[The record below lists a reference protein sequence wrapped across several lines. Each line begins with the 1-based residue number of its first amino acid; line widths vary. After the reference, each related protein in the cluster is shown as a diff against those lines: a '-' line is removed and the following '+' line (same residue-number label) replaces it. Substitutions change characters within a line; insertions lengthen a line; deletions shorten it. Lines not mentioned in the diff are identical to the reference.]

1 MSFDIQID
9 QICPHAVTEE
19 ALFLA
24 SDRQTVRPIR
34 PISSST
40 SVKVLLDH
48 SIPVPAS
55 GVFLPAKSSG
65 TRRGPFNITT
75 GVNDV
80 LELSVNDG
88 ATQTVVLPALNQ
100 ISTSRIAALL
110 NQEFTGLVFSVINE
124 RLAFTTQEAGPS
136 TSIFLKDT
144 STAASVF
151 GFSTNRNYRGQQ
163 LVPGWTLVSDP
174 TTLADRPARLIVFDE
189 PLRSGSDFVEISYV
203 TIREE
208 CRRCGGAGVEN
219 DWRYDLK
226 GEKIEIRDEGL
237 LIQELQ
243 KDFYTI
249 RGSNQFH
256 PWYGTQLIESIG
268 KKLTASGFTQN
279 LIVADIYQAFNRWQ
293 SIKRQQEE
301 GVGQFVSDEEF
312 PFRLLSVNLEK
323 ANDPTV
329 IFISIIVQNRSN
341 KPIELTRGLRLP
353 QALEISGGVI
363 RQSLSNTTLVG

>member
-1 MSFDIQID
+1 MSTDLKLD
-9 QICPHAVTEE
+9 QTCPHAVTEE

-24 SDRQTVRPIR
+24 SDRQTVRPLR

-48 SIPVPAS
+48 SIAVSAS

-65 TRRGPFNITT
+65 TRRGPFSITT
-75 GVNDV
+75 GVNDI
-80 LELSVNDG
+80 LELIVNAG
-88 ATQTVVLPALNQ
+88 TTQRVSLPSLNQ
-100 ISTSRIAALL
+100 MSAAQAAALL
-110 NQEFTGLVFSVINE
+110 NQEFTGLVFSVLNE
-124 RLAFTTQEAGPS
+124 RLVFATQESGPS

-151 GFSTNRNYRGQQ
+151 GFATNRNYRGQQ
-163 LVPGWTLVSDP
+163 LVPGWTLISDP
-174 TTLADRPARLIVFDE
+174 TTLADRPTRLIVFDE

-203 TIREE
+203 TVKEE
-208 CRRCGGAGVEN
+208 CRRCGGVGYEN
-219 DWRYDLK
+219 DWRYDLR
-226 GEKIEIRDEGL
+226 GEKIEIRNEDL
-237 LIQELQ
+237 LMQELQ

-268 KKLTASGFTQN
+268 KKLTANGFTQN
-279 LIVADIYQAFNRWQ
+279 LIVADIYQAFNSWQ

-301 GVGQFVSDEEF
+301 SVGQFVSDEEF

-329 IFISIIVQNRSN
+329 IWVSITVQNRSS
-341 KPIELTRGLRLP
+341 KPIQLTRGLRTS
-353 QALEISGGVI
+353 E
-363 RQSLSNTTLVG
+363 SLTLVG